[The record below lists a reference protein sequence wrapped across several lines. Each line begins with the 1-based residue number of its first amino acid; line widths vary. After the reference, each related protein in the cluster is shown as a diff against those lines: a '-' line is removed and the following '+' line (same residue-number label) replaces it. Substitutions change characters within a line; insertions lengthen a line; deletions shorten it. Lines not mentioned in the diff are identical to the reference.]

1 MLKLNTPKTLGP
13 LVHSIQV
20 DNVTTRT
27 VYVAKSSEHPD
38 GINRIVQL
46 TWQQLDETGKALA
59 SGLLAQIVTKEEQA
73 LVFAAM
79 ASGGDPIAVAEGLLK
94 KTLDS

>member
-20 DNVTTRT
+20 DSVTTRT
-27 VYVAKSSEHPD
+27 VYVAKNPEHPD
-38 GINRIVQL
+38 GIHRIVQL
-46 TWQQLDETGKALA
+46 SWQQLDETGKPLA
-59 SGLLAQIVTKEEQA
+59 SGLVAQIVTKEEQS
-73 LVFAAM
+73 LVFGAM
-79 ASGGDPIAVAEGLLK
+79 ASGDPIAVAETLLK